1 MVFTRW
7 PREDSFPV
15 SRALARTCQRLS
27 RFDNILLQDLTPLH
41 VKITRSTNFLS
52 YNYILSFLNARSQL
66 VWVLASSGFYKITWR
81 TISRSAGSKIHFRIE
96 QPPFR
101 GNLCPLSVCY
111 LSFPWIYAPRPR
123 LPCFHTIIEINNL
136 KTFTLTTRIEI
147 ILAISLSLQKPRC
160 FNVILHL
167 NEMNK
172 IKKAVV
178 IRNYSSKSSPFIQ
191 RRGNLLCQWTW
202 ENHGNSCL
210 TSTKTQ
216 VPTKRKNHSRVRV
229 CGNRCNTE

>member
-1 MVFTRW
+1 MKNDQYICRFQN
-7 PREDSFPV
+7 SFSNWTASV
-15 SRALARTCQRLS
+15 QRKPLS
-27 RFDNILLQDLTPLH
+27 L
-41 VKITRSTNFLS
+41 VCV
-52 YNYILSFLNARSQL
+52 LSFVSL
-66 VWVLASSGFYKITWR
+66 
-81 TISRSAGSKIHFRIE
+81 
-96 QPPFR
+96 
-101 GNLCPLSVCY
+101 NLCSSAV
-111 LSFPWIYAPRPR
+111 RPR
-123 LPCFHTIIEINNL
+123 LPCFHTIKEINNL